1 MLFKVNVTASTN
13 PAPSPP
19 RESAP
24 SAPEVR
30 RRVPP
35 VFAVSTF
42 AFAAA
47 GVLGA
52 PLVAGLGEVVL
63 GDRLG
68 LASGLA
74 TGLAVMAGALTA
86 AAGGFFG
93 AAAGRRIGFHEIA
106 AATLVLVA
114 VLFGPLLVALP
125 RLRSTGLA
133 LSAWE
138 AQGTLVV
145 VLGLLFTVIAAGASA
160 FTGAS
165 IGYLLFGSGRFDASL
180 SYELFVAKSHLRLAP
195 RTLLGLFLLVV
206 TGIVP
211 GLLAA
216 MAWSFWR
223 NRQEHEAAR
232 RGELALRP
240 RMPATLLMTLIS
252 IGGVAIG
259 VWALTVV
266 LSVMSG
272 FEGDLKAKILGTRSH
287 GMLQKY
293 GQNDFPEWRQ
303 VREQVLAVPGV
314 VGATPFIYNEVMLSA
329 DQNLTGTLLEAIDP
343 RTVGTVI
350 DLPRTIQ
357 EGKLEYLE
365 HPERVPSPPDERH
378 GFAPEGAPARK
389 RGSATAADLDPLL
402 GEPPPRQGKAKDK
415 AATKEDGS
423 PASKTARV
431 MPGIVIGKEMAHGL
445 RVFVGDTVNV
455 ISPLGELGPAGP
467 QPKSRSFRVAA
478 IFYSGMYE
486 YDSKFAYIE
495 LSEAQRFFG
504 TGQSVTGLEIKV
516 RNVDEARPILRRVL
530 AALEGYPYRVRDWG
544 ELNRNL
550 FSALMMEK
558 VVMAVIL
565 GFIVL
570 VASFIIVATLIMQV
584 LDKRREIAVLKSM
597 GAGQPS
603 VMKVFVAEGI
613 IIGAVGTV
621 FGLILGFGTCVLID
635 KVGIPLDP
643 EVYYISNLPVRM
655 NPTEFAL
662 VALLALLL
670 SYLATVYPA
679 SKASRLEPVEGL
691 RSE

>member
-1 MLFKVNVTASTN
+1 VNENVIASTKPVTRPPGE
-13 PAPSPP
+13 PAPEPARP
-19 RESAP
+19 VRHAP
-24 SAPEVR
+24 G
-30 RRVPP
+30 
-35 VFAVSTF
+35 VFSLPTF
-42 AFAAA
+42 AFTAA

-52 PLVAGLGEVVL
+52 PLLAGLGQVVL
-63 GDRLG
+63 ADRVG
-68 LASGLA
+68 LATGLA
-74 TGLAVMAGALTA
+74 TGLAVLAGALFA
-86 AAGGFFG
+86 VAAGLLG
-93 AAAGRRIGFHEIA
+93 AAAGRRVGFYEIA
-106 AATLVLVA
+106 CAVLVLMA
-114 VLFGPLLVALP
+114 VLFGPVLWALP
-125 RLRSTGLA
+125 KLRSTGLA
-133 LSAWE
+133 VSAWE
-138 AQGTLVV
+138 AQGALVV
-145 VLGLLFTVIAAGASA
+145 VLGLLFTAVGAGTFA

-165 IGYLLFGSGRFDASL
+165 IGYLLLGSGRFDPSL

-195 RTLLGLFLLVV
+195 RTLLALFLLVV

-211 GLLAA
+211 GLLVA
-216 MAWSFWR
+216 MVWSYLR
-223 NRQEHEAAR
+223 DLRER
-232 RGELALRP
+232 RAVLHGEIALRA

-287 GMLQKY
+287 GMVMKY

-303 VREQVLAVPGV
+303 VRQQILAIPGV
-314 VGATPFIYNEVMLSA
+314 VGATPFVYNEVMLSA

-350 DLPRTIQ
+350 DLPRAILPN
-357 EGKLEYLE
+357 EGKLEFLE
-365 HPERVPSPPDERH
+365 HPENIPAPSEIRRGADALFDDPP
-378 GFAPEGAPARK
+378 
-389 RGSATAADLDPLL
+389 
-402 GEPPPRQGKAKDK
+402 AKDK
-415 AATKEDGS
+415 KLGVEPTAPP
-423 PASKTARV
+423 PAPVPPPPPGPRKV
-431 MPGIVIGKEMAHGL
+431 LPGIVIGREMARQL

-455 ISPLGELGPAGP
+455 ISPLGDLGPSGP
-467 QPKSRSFRVAA
+467 QPKTRPFRVAA
-478 IFYSGMYE
+478 VFYTGMYE

-504 TGQSVTGLEIKV
+504 LGDSVTGLEIKV
-516 RNVDEARPILRRVL
+516 RNVDEARTILHNRVL
-530 AALEGYPYRVRDWG
+530 PALEGFPYRVRDWG

-603 VMKVFVAEGI
+603 VMKIFVAEGI
-613 IIGAVGTV
+613 VIGAIGTV
-621 FGLILGFGTCVLID
+621 FGLILGFGTCLLID

-655 NPTEFAL
+655 NPTEFVL
-662 VALLALLL
+662 VALLAMAL
-670 SYLATVYPA
+670 SYLATIYPA